1 MTQID
6 DPVLARADDDNRHQG
21 DRNVPPEA
29 QAPILIIVEEPQG
42 NVVESLA
49 KVSETGGLE
58 AVICCMQSYPTFG
71 RIE

>member
-1 MTQID
+1 M
-6 DPVLARADDDNRHQG
+6 
-21 DRNVPPEA
+21 
-29 QAPILIIVEEPQG
+29 EEPQG